1 MPLIQIDMFPG
12 RTLEQKREM
21 TEVLTREVCRIAKC
35 TPQDVNIIFRDVAKE
50 DWGLAGTLAVDE

>member
-35 TPQDVNIIFRDVAKE
+35 TPQDVNIIFRDVSKE